1 MKSTTKFL
9 ILALIFGLSYAGNA
23 QNVFARK
30 SLASISVDQLGDD
43 EIYLFK
49 QSFENKNVSPSE
61 ALNQLKAKGMKEDE
75 LRKLKSRLNASE
87 VEDPQEKLQMLS
99 LKLLQMQDS
108 LSRAKRSS
116 AELSALER
124 LYYLDSNVF
133 GAELF
138 RNERMDFAPNVSIA
152 TPPSYRI
159 GPGDYLDITVYGY
172 QEFNRTLLV
181 EPTGSINVPYVG
193 VVNLSGLTMK
203 EARAKLYQI
212 FSNNGYQTL
221 KNNTSELALNLK
233 VVRGID
239 VTVVGAKVP
248 GRYTVPGVASPYH
261 VLHLAAGPAAKG
273 SYRDIKLLR
282 NGKVVNTIDLYELL
296 VSGNKHDDIRLEDGD
311 VIFIPTYAA
320 RVTLGGEF
328 RRVYSYEILPGE
340 SLSKVLEWS
349 GGFTEQAYK
358 DKIYVERVGAVSFY
372 ADVVSKEQFSTYAL
386 QGGDFLVAD
395 TLRDIVRNRV
405 AIAGGVQFPGHYA
418 VMDGLTAQKLIDL
431 AGGPR
436 EGALLSRLTISQKS
450 IDGKRSYRSISGS
463 AIGLE
468 ILGEGDSVLVPTEEM
483 FRKEF
488 DVTVRGE
495 VMQPGTLSYGP
506 GLTLY
511 DVIML
516 AGGFTGDADT
526 TNFEVARL
534 YSQKTSLR
542 RAEVRTVSHKEA
554 KAFELEAGDAV
565 SVRYSRDRLTSAS
578 VEFIGEVEIAGAYGL
593 LEPYED
599 LSSVLKRSKG
609 LTPYADPNG
618 VYLVRQS
625 TMVLGDTAL
634 DGSSFNVVKGQAFRQ
649 DTIALSLASV
659 YGRRRFYLQDGDQIH
674 VLSRQ
679 TTVRLAGAVFQPSIV
694 SHSGSYQFLNYISQA
709 GGHTEVGDPR
719 KAYVIYP
726 NGAAKRSRNYVLWV
740 NRPKVVPGS
749 TVVVPEKAIKTSRTS
764 PAEVAAIGGIL
775 ASMTTLIVTLITLL

>member
-30 SLASISVDQLGDD
+30 SLTSVSVDLLGDD
-43 EIYLFK
+43 EIFLFK
-49 QSFENKNVSPSE
+49 QSFENKNVSPAE

-159 GPGDYLDITVYGY
+159 GPGDYLDVTVYGY

-221 KNNTSELALNLK
+221 KNSTSELALNLK

-495 VMQPGTLSYGP
+495 VMLPGALSYGP

-534 YSQKTSLR
+534 NSQKTSLR
-542 RAEVRTVSHKEA
+542 RSEVRTVSLKEA
-554 KAFELEAGDAV
+554 KAFELQAGDAV
-565 SVRYSRDRLTSAS
+565 SVRYSRDRVTTAS

-593 LEPYED
+593 LEPFED

-618 VYLVRQS
+618 VFLVRQS
-625 TMVLGDTAL
+625 SMVLGDTAL
-634 DGSSFNVVKGQAFRQ
+634 DGSSFNVVKGEAFRQ

-694 SHSGSYQFLNYISQA
+694 SHSGSYQFLSYISQA

-726 NGAAKRSRNYVLWV
+726 NGAAKRTRNYVLWV